1 MSEDKTFPFFIWLL
15 RDVTQSIPTD
25 YSNIKEYFLTRVR
38 QLILKRWTEVTNS
51 ENIAKLFVI
60 AAEILIIS
68 LFSQTTLLLGKRG
81 TGFGNGRNLLFF
93 YG

>member
-1 MSEDKTFPFFIWLL
+1 M
-15 RDVTQSIPTD
+15 
-25 YSNIKEYFLTRVR
+25 
-38 QLILKRWTEVTNS
+38 TNS